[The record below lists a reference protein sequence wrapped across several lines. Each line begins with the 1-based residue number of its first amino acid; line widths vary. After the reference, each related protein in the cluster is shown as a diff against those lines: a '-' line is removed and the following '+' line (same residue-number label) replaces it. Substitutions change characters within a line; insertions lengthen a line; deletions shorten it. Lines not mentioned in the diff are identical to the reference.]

1 MRDGLAI
8 IPPLGRSRSLPDSRD
23 SFATHMGSVGE
34 FLLYQGAKQPG
45 KRMPTDRVPT
55 FPPDHNAPA
64 EWEVLNALIGDI
76 YDSVL
81 HPESWNDTLAR
92 ITGALCPLSWEA
104 AFILWEGNNPPRARF
119 VAATGLAAGI
129 QEIYSAVYAGSHPW
143 SRKLMRYA
151 NGSVVDSYD
160 IMTREEF
167 YESEFFRNFLAPY
180 GIDRLVGVLLDRRG
194 GERLG
199 LMLPGPGDRDAEKL
213 KRGLR
218 VLAPHIQR
226 AMRISDRL
234 ATLELAAGAA
244 RAAADAAPF
253 AIFSLDDQL
262 NILAANSRA
271 DRYERAGFIR
281 RTDGRFAFTHPA
293 SQKQLLDLAKS
304 PAPAGLAFQ
313 TTSAEGIECP
323 VLVARISRQSA
334 ERIGGTD
341 LGASLIVTLGSA
353 PGETPVVAID
363 RVAQWFGLTPGEA
376 RLAVALAGGQSLRD
390 YAALRAVSLNAVRFL
405 LKGIFRKTGATSQA
419 QLVAMVARLPSPTI

>member
-1 MRDGLAI
+1 M
-8 IPPLGRSRSLPDSRD
+8 GRSPSLPDSRD

-34 FLLYQGAKQPG
+34 FLLYQGISQPG
-45 KRMPTDRVPT
+45 ERMPTDPVPT

-64 EWEVLNALIGDI
+64 EWEVLSALIGDI

-92 ITGALCPLSWEA
+92 ITSALCPLSWEA
-104 AFILWEGNNPPRARF
+104 AFILWESSNPPRARF

-281 RTDGRFAFTHPA
+281 RTDGRFALTHPV
-293 SQKQLLDLAKS
+293 SQKRLLDLAKS
-304 PAPAGLAFQ
+304 PGPAGLAFQ
-313 TTSAEGIECP
+313 TTNAKGTECP

-334 ERIGGTD
+334 KRIGGTD

-353 PGETPVVAID
+353 PGETPVVEID
-363 RVAQWFGLTPGEA
+363 RVAQWFGLTPAEA
-376 RLAVALAGGQSLRD
+376 RLAVALAGGQSLQE

-405 LKGIFRKTGATSQA
+405 LKGIFRKTGVTSQA